1 VPKRLDPTAKGMMW
15 LQFNSAKAL
24 IVAAAIAVITVG
36 CESLSNKADQ
46 ALSDCEN
53 IRPDII
59 ELSEKDRAS
68 KGYALIAIYEPT
80 EVSKSDKELV
90 CRGKASW
97 SDNDETPIS
106 YKQYIDQ
113 EGSLMLQFEIPE

>member
-1 VPKRLDPTAKGMMW
+1 MLRYLDSTAKDTMW
-15 LQFNSAKAL
+15 MRFNYAKTL
-24 IVAAAIAVITVG
+24 IAAAAVAVTAVG

-68 KGYALIAIYEPT
+68 KGYALVAIYEPT
-80 EVSKSDKELV
+80 EVSKSDKELA

>member
-1 VPKRLDPTAKGMMW
+1 MTQF
-15 LQFNSAKAL
+15 QFNSAKAL
-24 IVAAAIAVITVG
+24 IATATIAVIAAG
-36 CESLSNKADQ
+36 CESLSNKADMV
-46 ALSDCEN
+46 LSDCEN

-68 KGYALIAIYEPT
+68 TGYALVAIYEPT
-80 EVSKSDKELV
+80 EVSRSDKELV

-97 SDNDETPIS
+97 SDTDETPIS

-113 EGSLMLQFEIPE
+113 EGTVMLQFEPE

>member
-1 VPKRLDPTAKGMMW
+1 MPGHLDSTAKDMMR
-15 LQFNSAKAL
+15 LQFNSLKAL
-24 IVAAAIAVITVG
+24 IAAAAVALTAAG
-36 CESLSNKADQ
+36 CESLSNRADQ
-46 ALSDCEN
+46 ALSDCKN

-68 KGYALIAIYEPT
+68 LGYALIAIYEPT